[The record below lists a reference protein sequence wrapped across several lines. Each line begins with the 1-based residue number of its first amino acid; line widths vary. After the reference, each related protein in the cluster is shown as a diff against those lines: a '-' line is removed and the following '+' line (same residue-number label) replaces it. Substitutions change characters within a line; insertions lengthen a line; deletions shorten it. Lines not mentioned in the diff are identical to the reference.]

1 MHGRHALLENTLAFD
16 DEVVGELQAI
26 DMDIPVMPLAGPDH
40 RLGLGSRI
48 SLADRFSLLFGHQFL
63 SQQLGQLGFKGR
75 RVNAGQVLPHF
86 LPHEDTVGANVHQ
99 TSLSLQT
106 CYQLL
111 DLGIDQRLAATN
123 RNHGRIAF
131 VRSCQTLFQRHQ
143 VLQRSGILPD
153 ATTARAR

>member
-1 MHGRHALLENTLAFD
+1 M
-16 DEVVGELQAI
+16 GELQAI

-75 RVNAGQVLPHF
+75 RINAGQVLPHF

-99 TSLSLQT
+99 AALSLQT
-106 CYQLL
+106 FYQLL
-111 DLGIDQRLAATN
+111 DLGINQRLAATN
-123 RNHGRIAF
+123 RNHGRVAF
-131 VRSCQTLFQRHQ
+131 IGSCQTLFQRHQ
-143 VLQRSGILPD
+143 VFQRRGVLPD

>member
-1 MHGRHALLENTLAFD
+1 MDGRHALLENALTFD

-48 SLADRFSLLFGHQFL
+48 GLADRLSLLFGHQLL
-63 SQQLGQLGFKGR
+63 SQQLSQLGFKGR

-99 TSLSLQT
+99 APLSLQT
-106 CYQLL
+106 FYQLL
-111 DLGIDQRLAATN
+111 DLGIN
-123 RNHGRIAF
+123 
-131 VRSCQTLFQRHQ
+131 
-143 VLQRSGILPD
+143 
-153 ATTARAR
+153 